1 MVRDTFRDKSYFDE
15 AVEFYEETIL
25 EDVAELDSSD
35 LTIEIKMRTCFDLIN
50 NIISLMHVKYSRGDS
65 VIEFNPL
72 LNDAITY
79 RRAQKKFAD
88 ELPLEAQA
96 ERIDLE
102 ELHQS
107 DLRNYL
113 KLFCFAYCL
122 NMGKDYYLQLLELIG
137 NQGQDALFD
146 KIAIALGDTDR
157 EIAADTL
164 FKKRFDKL
172 YKVVEGSPE
181 QRPALAKSYMEAWY
195 VLEESPDIHLLDND
209 AYDGYWC
216 WEIALVVKLFNIDD
230 SSFIDHPYYPKDL
243 VHWQENQ

>member
-1 MVRDTFRDKSYFDE
+1 MLRDTLRDKAYFDE
-15 AVEFYEETIL
+15 AVEFYSDAIT
-25 EDVAELDSSD
+25 EDVEKITSSNRPN
-35 LTIEIKMRTCFDLIN
+35 LVRMKRTFNLIN
-50 NIISLMHVKYSRGDS
+50 EVLSYLQVKYSRGDDL
-65 VIEFNPL
+65 IEFRAFIQDL
-72 LNDAITY
+72 LTY
-79 RRAQKKFAD
+79 RKWQKDFAD
-88 ELPLEAQA
+88 ALSDVEQV
-96 ERIDLE
+96 ERIPIE

-113 KLFCFAYCL
+113 KLFSFAYCL

-243 VHWQENQ
+243 VHWQDNQ